1 MKKLV
6 IISVGYNTAHTI
18 YEQLCNILYSSVDI
32 KYYYSSSPPPTN
44 LEVDLILYSSEY
56 AFERINFRPANV
68 PYIIARRSINY
79 HEIGKLFKLPK
90 YSDVLLVNDS
100 KDSAEETILLL
111 QALGIDHINYYPY
124 YPGIDN
130 YPKLKIAITPGETEH
145 VPGFVNHIIDIKTR
159 LVDIT
164 SIIEILTHFDILDKF
179 ANILSAKYI
188 QDIIKL
194 IKTGNKLLKDSSKMK
209 ERFKTVINNVHDGL
223 IAIKDRK
230 SVV

>member
-79 HEIGKLFKLPK
+79 HEISKLFKLPK

-194 IKTGNKLLKDSSKMK
+194 IKYI
-209 ERFKTVINNVHDGL
+209 FFIF
-223 IAIKDRK
+223 
-230 SVV
+230 

>member
-164 SIIEILTHFDILDKF
+164 SIIEILTHFDI
-179 ANILSAKYI
+179 
-188 QDIIKL
+188 
-194 IKTGNKLLKDSSKMK
+194 
-209 ERFKTVINNVHDGL
+209 E
-223 IAIKDRK
+223 
-230 SVV
+230 